1 MGMADIWLT
10 AAARSALE
18 ELSSGQARAVNAA
31 IRDIPGKRGQR
42 FNIPGAPPAEPFLA
56 IEPEDSDAPVVIYR
70 RTTTDEQG
78 DWLVVS
84 LMNRSDYH
92 AVRRAEQSLA
102 AAPPA
107 IRDIVNAVVEGTV
120 ATVNVTAPPGTASS
134 TGGAAP
140 TTGPGTSRKA
150 G

>member
-1 MGMADIWLT
+1 MVMADIWLT
-10 AAARSALE
+10 VAARSALE
-18 ELSSGQARAVNAA
+18 KLSPGQAGAVHAA
-31 IRDIPGKRGQR
+31 IRDIPSKHGQR

-56 IEPEDSDAPVVIYR
+56 VEPENPDAPVVIYR

-84 LMNRSDYH
+84 LMNPGDYH

-107 IRDIVNAVVEGTV
+107 IRDIVNAVVEGAV
-120 ATVNVTAPPGTASS
+120 ATVNVNASPGTATTTS
-134 TGGAAP
+134 GAAP
-140 TTGPGTSRKA
+140 TTVPGIPRRA